1 MEAINERH
9 VCSLNSIV
17 YMHVIL
23 IDTVYVTLTNVRC
36 QVKKQSSQN
45 LLGDCPHCLRINLG
59 TVPTLLAII
68 SMYEGSIYVKMNI
81 TCGTDE
87 EFISGQNAIKNAIT
101 QVE

>member
-1 MEAINERH
+1 M
-9 VCSLNSIV
+9 
-17 YMHVIL
+17 
-23 IDTVYVTLTNVRC
+23 
-36 QVKKQSSQN
+36 
-45 LLGDCPHCLRINLG
+45 
-59 TVPTLLAII
+59 AII